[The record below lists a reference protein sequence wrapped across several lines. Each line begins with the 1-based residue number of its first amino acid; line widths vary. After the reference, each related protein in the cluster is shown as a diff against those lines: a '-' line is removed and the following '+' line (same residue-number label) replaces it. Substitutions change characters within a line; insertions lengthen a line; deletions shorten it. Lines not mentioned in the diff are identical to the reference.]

1 MRHCAH
7 SPRRSL
13 LCKSD
18 PRDNR
23 EEGKKELF
31 LNNLVNDIAAHE
43 TILLFASMLLILLL
57 LILVVYLM
65 IRVSM
70 MSSRYRAMMRGSE
83 ANDLE
88 GMLIQHIKEVE
99 RIAATN
105 ARILEENE
113 LIRQFIR
120 GSLVRVA
127 AVRFRAFE
135 DMGGDLSYAVAM
147 LNANND
153 GIIFSSIFA
162 RADSRS
168 IGRTPDDQSE

>member
-1 MRHCAH
+1 
-7 SPRRSL
+7 
-13 LCKSD
+13 
-18 PRDNR
+18 
-23 EEGKKELF
+23 LF

-65 IRVSM
+65 IRVGM

-168 IGRTPDDQSE
+168 YIKPIKNGASDYPLTDEEKGVLKEAMAQPLPIQY